1 MTNAKVNL
9 IKSEKK
15 KLKNKDFPW
24 YPGFRLEPY
33 AQKRE
38 LLNRRYESV
47 ASKKQLRCSSNH
59 INLNMI

>member
-47 ASKKQLRCSSNH
+47 ASKKQLR
-59 INLNMI
+59 